1 MLREAADIAYY
12 FKWPKSEIMTMTKRE
27 RFEWI
32 SQINRIHEEE
42 LRQRAADSENELQR
56 ILQVRGETS
65 MNEI

>member
-1 MLREAADIAYY
+1 
-12 FKWPKSEIMTMTKRE
+12 MTKRE

-42 LRQRAADSENELQR
+42 LRQRAEDSENELQR